1 MTHDEA
7 SELLASLALD
17 AVDDDERALIEAHV
31 ATCPRCQSELD
42 ALREVA
48 AALGNS
54 VEVLP
59 EGIWPSISRRIYEDQ
74 SGETNETPELDL
86 DALAAPVSLDAAR
99 ASSYRSRRVVGSL
112 AAVAAAVAVVLAF
125 TLANVNGHVSRL
137 QKALALASH
146 SEVRAALA
154 APGHRLV
161 NLDGADDVMLAQF
174 VVLPDG
180 RGYLVKSSMPKL
192 VGDETYQLWGVIN
205 NKAISIG
212 LMGRSP
218 GDVTFTVSGSPRPS
232 KLAVTVEPSGGT
244 STPTAPAVATG
255 LV

>member
-7 SELLASLALD
+7 NELLAALALD
-17 AVDDDERALIEAHV
+17 AVGDDERALIEAHV

-74 SGETNETPELDL
+74 NDETRATPELDM
-86 DALAAPVSLDAAR
+86 DALAAPVSLDAVR
-99 ASSYRSRRVVGSL
+99 ANSFRSRQVIGSL
-112 AAVAAAVAVVLAF
+112 AAVAAAVAVVLGF

-137 QKALALASH
+137 QKALALASQ
-146 SEVRAALA
+146 SEVQAALA
-154 APGHRLV
+154 VPQHRLV
-161 NLDGADDVMLAQF
+161 NLDSADHVILAQF

-192 VGDETYQLWGVIN
+192 AGYETYQLWGIIN
-205 NKAISIG
+205 NTAISIG

-232 KLAVTVEPSGGT
+232 RLAVTVEPSGGT
-244 STPTAPAVATG
+244 STPTTPAVASG